1 MVKAWIRER
10 AQTVFVDN
18 VKIDYI
24 GGDPRFIVDHTYDV
38 TCTLDDGEPFVKQ
51 VVETTPETQ
60 IKTFSSEDIEKYLSD
75 NFILPKEDKVATQ
88 DVTAEL

>member
-10 AQTVFVDN
+10 AQTVFIDN

-38 TCTLDDGEPFVKQ
+38 KCTLDGGAPFVKS
-51 VVETTPETQ
+51 VTETTAETQ
-60 IKTFSSEDIEKYLSD
+60 IKTFTSEDIEKYLSD
-75 NFILPKEDKVATQ
+75 NFILPKDDSAAT
-88 DVTAEL
+88 